1 MKIEEKLNEIE
12 NLLAKLF
19 NNIEDLHIALF
30 KKYSIDVSDEQYL
43 NDTGL
48 LKYWNKEICKF
59 LGKRD

>member
-1 MKIEEKLNEIE
+1 MLNEIE

-19 NNIEDLHIALF
+19 NNIEDLHIALL

-43 NDTGL
+43 NDIGL

-59 LGKRD
+59 LDKKD

>member
-19 NNIEDLHIALF
+19 NNIEDLHIALL

-43 NDTGL
+43 NDIGL

-59 LGKRD
+59 LCKKD